1 MNEKR
6 KGFNERKLLLEI
18 KEFKKKIH
26 IYDLTKKIEEKQK
39 DVHKEIKNVSDQR
52 LEKLRHNALT
62 NSHLSS
68 YIADLNFK
76 LYSLPEKDKLVEE
89 NEIKLM
95 QLYAD
100 IISLLEKYQ
109 NLKSDIYL
117 TDKKELEDKIVEQ
130 ALEEQKKELSYL
142 SRQEKY
148 EKYIYDKLLLAQ
160 NDLVDICNKYRTQ
173 VHLCEEYERNLLK
186 LKTELDICKDT
197 NKKLTGIV
205 NRLKIIEKKLK
216 NKMEKMA
223 KKDNIKIFEPILI
236 SKNTDN
242 IIGNKTIDI
251 NKNNFYKINVN
262 RPKSNIR
269 LNKNK
274 SSLVLDTNFKNI
286 KTNNKLKLTTTNHF
300 YKLGTIQINSRANIH
315 KFFHN
320 KNRVNFRRTFNRKK
334 SFQSNEQTTKLRNIS
349 SNTTNYLTKTR
360 NKSNNDI
367 KLSTSIKNKDDIY
380 EKNYLNIISQFLTE
394 NIDKIR
400 EEIKLKMKLK
410 AEEIRSR
417 CQIKYIISKII
428 EDIDVDVEESKKEK
442 TYDINNYYDNLLG
455 IQQNQEIKQLENM
468 IFEKKLENS
477 GQQLYVLTYIL
488 DNCFNGINNIKS
500 IFPETMLKYIN
511 IDE

>member
-1 MNEKR
+1 
-6 KGFNERKLLLEI
+6 
-18 KEFKKKIH
+18 
-26 IYDLTKKIEEKQK
+26 
-39 DVHKEIKNVSDQR
+39 
-52 LEKLRHNALT
+52 
-62 NSHLSS
+62 
-68 YIADLNFK
+68 
-76 LYSLPEKDKLVEE
+76 
-89 NEIKLM
+89 
-95 QLYAD
+95 
-100 IISLLEKYQ
+100 
-109 NLKSDIYL
+109 
-117 TDKKELEDKIVEQ
+117 
-130 ALEEQKKELSYL
+130 
-142 SRQEKY
+142 
-148 EKYIYDKLLLAQ
+148 
-160 NDLVDICNKYRTQ
+160 
-173 VHLCEEYERNLLK
+173 
-186 LKTELDICKDT
+186 
-197 NKKLTGIV
+197 
-205 NRLKIIEKKLK
+205 
-216 NKMEKMA
+216 MEKMTN
-223 KKDNIKIFEPILI
+223 KDNIKIFEPILS

-315 KFFHN
+315 KFFPN

>member
-109 NLKSDIYL
+109 NLKSDKYL

-205 NRLKIIEKKLK
+205 NRLKIIEGKLK

-236 SKNTDN
+236 SKNMVAIEHAT
-242 IIGNKTIDI
+242 
-251 NKNNFYKINVN
+251 YLRECHVRLVN
-262 RPKSNIR
+262 
-269 LNKNK
+269 
-274 SSLVLDTNFKNI
+274 
-286 KTNNKLKLTTTNHF
+286 
-300 YKLGTIQINSRANIH
+300 
-315 KFFHN
+315 
-320 KNRVNFRRTFNRKK
+320 
-334 SFQSNEQTTKLRNIS
+334 
-349 SNTTNYLTKTR
+349 
-360 NKSNNDI
+360 
-367 KLSTSIKNKDDIY
+367 
-380 EKNYLNIISQFLTE
+380 
-394 NIDKIR
+394 
-400 EEIKLKMKLK
+400 
-410 AEEIRSR
+410 
-417 CQIKYIISKII
+417 
-428 EDIDVDVEESKKEK
+428 
-442 TYDINNYYDNLLG
+442 
-455 IQQNQEIKQLENM
+455 
-468 IFEKKLENS
+468 
-477 GQQLYVLTYIL
+477 
-488 DNCFNGINNIKS
+488 
-500 IFPETMLKYIN
+500 
-511 IDE
+511 